1 MWQILRRGK
10 RKLGVCGGNAHLV
23 IQHLTGDTAEKVFDL
38 CDDISECLGRLELGA
53 LVGYLLTSDRGAGAT
68 SLRET
73 THGGLGN
80 RAQGMAVQMF
90 ILDPS
95 LSRRGCLLSR

>member
-10 RKLGVCGGNAHLV
+10 RKLGVWGGNAHLV

-53 LVGYLLTSDRGAGAT
+53 LVGYLLTSDRGAGGHFFEGDH
-68 SLRET
+68 SRGSGEQSP
-73 THGGLGN
+73 GN
-80 RAQGMAVQMF
+80 
-90 ILDPS
+90 
-95 LSRRGCLLSR
+95 GCPNVHPGPIFE